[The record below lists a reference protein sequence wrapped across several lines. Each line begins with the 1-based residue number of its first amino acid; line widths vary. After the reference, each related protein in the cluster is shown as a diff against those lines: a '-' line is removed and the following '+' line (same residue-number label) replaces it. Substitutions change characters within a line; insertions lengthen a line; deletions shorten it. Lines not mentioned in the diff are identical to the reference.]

1 MNLEYIQ
8 HPQIMYY
15 FIIWDTENS
24 ENTYSYSRQSVF
36 KSEPSF
42 EVPPS
47 ICINTILL
55 APIDYQMV
63 FVPSLSI
70 EWCI

>member
-8 HPQIMYY
+8 HPQKNT
-15 FIIWDTENS
+15 FTIWDTANRK
-24 ENTYSYSRQSVF
+24 YCYSRQSVF

-47 ICINTILL
+47 ICNNIILL
-55 APIDYQMV
+55 APMDYQMV

-70 EWCI
+70 EWSI